1 MKHYDFANAA
11 VVLAG
16 SKAAREFFEPIFSER
31 DQELT
36 LVGFCDDRLRLV
48 QLLSF
53 PGTRDRSLVSIRK
66 IAQYASR
73 CEGIIMAHNHPSGD
87 SQPSESDIKLTRR
100 LCLVAE
106 ALDVQFL
113 DHLIFAGG
121 SMTSFRQ
128 MGLL

>member
-1 MKHYDFANAA
+1 
-11 VVLAG
+11 
-16 SKAAREFFEPIFSER
+16 
-31 DQELT
+31 
-36 LVGFCDDRLRLV
+36 
-48 QLLSF
+48 
-53 PGTRDRSLVSIRK
+53 
-66 IAQYASR
+66 
-73 CEGIIMAHNHPSGD
+73 MAHNHPSGD
-87 SQPSESDIKLTRR
+87 SQPSESDIQLTRR